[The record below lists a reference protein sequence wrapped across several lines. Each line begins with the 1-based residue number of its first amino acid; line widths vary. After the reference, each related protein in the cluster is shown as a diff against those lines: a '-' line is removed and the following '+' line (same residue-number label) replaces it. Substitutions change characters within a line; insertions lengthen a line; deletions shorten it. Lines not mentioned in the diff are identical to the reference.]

1 MNVWVEAARPKTL
14 SAAVAPVVVGTAA
27 ADRFIAWRAAAALL
41 VALALQVAVN
51 YANDLFDAA
60 RGVDTEARVGP
71 RRAVASGLIAPGE
84 MKVGIGIALA
94 VAAGAGTALAV
105 AVDARLLLVG
115 VVAIVALLG
124 YSGGPKPYASAGL
137 GEVFVFVFFGLVA
150 TVGSS
155 YVHDER
161 VVRASVIAAIPIG
174 FLATAILVVNNLRDI
189 ESDAAAGKRT
199 LAVRIGDA
207 RTRSLLRIL
216 VLGAFL
222 FVPVIAGDVGSAWAM
237 LPLAALPLALPLV
250 TLSNARGTGLIPV
263 LTSTARL
270 QLVFALLLAA
280 GLWRS

>member
-1 MNVWVEAARPKTL
+1 VNVWVEAARPKTL